1 LDLEREI
8 EILETNLMEE
18 TVNTGFWSWK
28 SHPKMCQWFSSSTK
42 KEVKSEDI
50 EELEARMRKELH
62 LENDIFAPMA
72 FDFPTK
78 F

>member
-1 LDLEREI
+1 
-8 EILETNLMEE
+8 
-18 TVNTGFWSWK
+18 
-28 SHPKMCQWFSSSTK
+28 MCQWFSSSSK